1 MSDAITSTKLEQTGE
16 VFWTADAVWMRFEPG
31 AWKWNE
37 RLPCLCAECK
47 ILLSLILFKFSHSIL
62 DWTALSL
69 IFFFFFFLGGGW
81 WWWNFGNIFRGVCGP
96 YYLQGL
102 HSESVL
108 FYLLQRG
115 QSGELEGGKEA
126 LATSVVSKCV
136 LVHVVKFKTQQQQKK
151 KTLSSR
157 IKDKVVMCGNGSRS
171 CDTPSLRQSFPKSC
185 RQPGCD
191 SFFLMFIV
199 ALCKS
204 FFVISTV
211 RKCWI
216 PQLATHTRLK
226 A

>member
-1 MSDAITSTKLEQTGE
+1 M
-16 VFWTADAVWMRFEPG
+16 
-31 AWKWNE
+31 
-37 RLPCLCAECK
+37 
-47 ILLSLILFKFSHSIL
+47 ILFKFSHSIL

-69 IFFFFFFLGGGW
+69 IFFFFWGGGGILETFLEGSVDH
-81 WWWNFGNIFRGVCGP
+81 N

-136 LVHVVKFKTQQQQKK
+136 LVHVVKFKTQQKK
-151 KTLSSR
+151 KKNLSSR

-211 RKCWI
+211 RKC
-216 PQLATHTRLK
+216 
-226 A
+226 